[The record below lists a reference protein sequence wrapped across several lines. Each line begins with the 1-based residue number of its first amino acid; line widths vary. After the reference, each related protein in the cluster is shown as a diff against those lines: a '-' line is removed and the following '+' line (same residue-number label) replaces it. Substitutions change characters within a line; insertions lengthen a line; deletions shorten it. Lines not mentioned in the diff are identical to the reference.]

1 MKTINPLTIWIN
13 GESKQATV
21 LYSQVNS
28 DNLVDNATF
37 YYQLFEQVDINISPL
52 VNGNVDMNGADY
64 VSYNSATD
72 ANVYA
77 WDWLAAKLKLTITG
91 DYVAPVP
98 PQSEPIVEEAIEEST
113 EGAE

>member
-1 MKTINPLTIWIN
+1 MKTINPVTIWIN

-37 YYQLFEQVDINISPL
+37 YYQLFEEVDINISPL
-52 VNGNVDMNGADY
+52 VNGTVDMNGADY

-72 ANVYA
+72 ANAYA
-77 WDWLAAKLKLTITG
+77 WDWLSSKLNLTITG
-91 DYVAPVP
+91 DYVPPAP
-98 PQSEPIVEEAIEEST
+98 PQPEST
-113 EGAE
+113 PEVTQETPVDEAS